1 MHRFKPNHSNEPQPS
16 RLARLGFHIIEDKD
30 PGSAEAIDIVAIHG
44 LNGHWDTT
52 WTDEATN
59 KNWLKDFLPLK
70 FPSARVL
77 SFSYNSVV
85 QFSKAVADISDFA
98 EQLLTGLDSIR
109 TTVAEQ
115 GRPLFFICHSL
126 GGIAFNRI
134 YEGEQ
139 YLHLRGPIQGV
150 AFFGT
155 PHRGSNVASFGG
167 IFGRILKSFS
177 LGTSTNLKLLKDLE
191 VECMTQAYLGLRCHW
206 LRIVSFYELD
216 KLPFMSSLVVEK
228 ESAVLGAKH
237 ERAIPTDGDHRTIC
251 RFSSME
257 EPRMRTVLT
266 ELRSLI
272 KQDLSKR
279 QQVKQETF
287 LKSLGPNSYRQHKDR
302 NPPAVPGTCSWI
314 LCRKEYTNWLQSP
327 ISSLIWL
334 SANPGCGKS
343 VTCSFLIDNMERGT
357 GSASTLV
364 CYWFFKSDNTQQRSA
379 VSALRGLLRQV
390 MEAQPRMTAAVETAM
405 ARKPLDNIPNLWK
418 ALTVATGCDQ
428 NQATS
433 GQTTDDK
440 LQQKNIQVATICIV
454 DGLDECDISDKKE
467 LLKVISEFYQEVGR
481 CNSPTRGSLKMLVAS
496 RPENSIKV
504 VFDKLRNSTK
514 FPSGAQAG
522 SLNSYG
528 VIRLKGEDESELI
541 SGDISLVVS
550 AAIKDLIDQ
559 GLPENLLSRIEK
571 QLILRADR
579 TFLWITLIL
588 QLLAEK
594 VEAGASRRELEEI
607 LQSRD
612 IDSLFVELFISLPDV
627 PRTRK
632 MFSII
637 LAAIEPLSVEQLS
650 IALAV
655 KPRHDALD
663 SSAKPFRPGPQNLDE
678 LEYDV
683 VYPHENHIRAIGGH
697 FIRII
702 QDKVYFVHET
712 AREFLLKEDRQ
723 DSKSSLPDSD
733 FEEITLFEVDME
745 PTLCSEPTFG
755 TEVNSKHSSQSIW
768 YQSFSSTSCA
778 ALLLDIC
785 VTYIYMIGKSARQP
799 QGLEEN
805 EHLLAF
811 LPYAARS
818 WWQHFQLVSPRI
830 RSFNVPYYQNLCHP
844 LFPGFAIWIA
854 EYLDNK
860 ESLLFGLSAEE
871 EQDYYIAQLGIGSI
885 EYNEERKERDHDQ
898 VSAEK
903 LSSNPTAANHYFPLD
918 ADENGF
924 VAPNFSRVSRPRT
937 GL

>member
-1 MHRFKPNHSNEPQPS
+1 
-16 RLARLGFHIIEDKD
+16 
-30 PGSAEAIDIVAIHG
+30 
-44 LNGHWDTT
+44 
-52 WTDEATN
+52 
-59 KNWLKDFLPLK
+59 
-70 FPSARVL
+70 
-77 SFSYNSVV
+77 
-85 QFSKAVADISDFA
+85 
-98 EQLLTGLDSIR
+98 
-109 TTVAEQ
+109 
-115 GRPLFFICHSL
+115 
-126 GGIAFNRI
+126 
-134 YEGEQ
+134 
-139 YLHLRGPIQGV
+139 
-150 AFFGT
+150 
-155 PHRGSNVASFGG
+155 
-167 IFGRILKSFS
+167 
-177 LGTSTNLKLLKDLE
+177 
-191 VECMTQAYLGLRCHW
+191 
-206 LRIVSFYELD
+206 
-216 KLPFMSSLVVEK
+216 
-228 ESAVLGAKH
+228 
-237 ERAIPTDGDHRTIC
+237 
-251 RFSSME
+251 ME

-612 IDSLFVELFISLPDV
+612 IDSLFVELLISLPDV